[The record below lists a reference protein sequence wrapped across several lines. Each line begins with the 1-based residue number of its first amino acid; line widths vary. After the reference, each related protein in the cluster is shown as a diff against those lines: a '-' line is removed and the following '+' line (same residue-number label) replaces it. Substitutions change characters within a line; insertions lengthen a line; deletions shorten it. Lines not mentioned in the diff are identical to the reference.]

1 MVYIFVICS
10 SFYCSAASRKGG
22 TGNELVGMV
31 KDGTLC
37 GVNKVTTYLLKVL
50 LTKLKNRTKS
60 ENQYYQYPLYIS
72 AVPCLIA
79 YAIQSCLKQSYT
91 VLTHLF

>member
-10 SFYCSAASRKGG
+10 SFDCSAASRKGG

-37 GVNKVTTYLLKVL
+37 GVNKVTPHTFKG
-50 LTKLKNRTKS
+50 
-60 ENQYYQYPLYIS
+60 
-72 AVPCLIA
+72 LIN
-79 YAIQSCLKQSYT
+79 KDN
-91 VLTHLF
+91 